1 MNWSVYGMGISY
13 LRRLFPY
20 KNRKETQRMDLGNNV
35 TLIGVLKK
43 KEKHANN
50 PDIKRPVLEL
60 ETVYFEKI
68 GEVCLCTA
76 DVLLSDMLLSK
87 NVVGFSTGE
96 ILLVTGTIHNDANGL
111 YVNANTMQRLLPA
124 TKKTRT
130 QAIARSELL
139 RLPAP
144 INMTILTGVY
154 IAEEEQ
160 GYLNR
165 KRSAYLRGDL
175 KIEDSI
181 LTETIQ
187 GQMESGKEYICMGQ
201 IAKNKNKDTVF
212 LVSDYRE
219 VKNNG

>member
-1 MNWSVYGMGISY
+1 
-13 LRRLFPY
+13 
-20 KNRKETQRMDLGNNV
+20 MDLGNNV

-60 ETVYFEKI
+60 ETVYFEKT

-76 DVLLSDMLLSK
+76 DILLSDMLLSK

>member
-1 MNWSVYGMGISY
+1 
-13 LRRLFPY
+13 
-20 KNRKETQRMDLGNNV
+20 MDLGNNV

-60 ETVYFEKI
+60 ETVYFEKT

-144 INMTILTGVY
+144 
-154 IAEEEQ
+154 EEEQ

>member
-1 MNWSVYGMGISY
+1 
-13 LRRLFPY
+13 
-20 KNRKETQRMDLGNNV
+20 
-35 TLIGVLKK
+35 
-43 KEKHANN
+43 
-50 PDIKRPVLEL
+50 
-60 ETVYFEKI
+60 
-68 GEVCLCTA
+68 
-76 DVLLSDMLLSK
+76 MLLSK

-175 KIEDSI
+175 KSKIVFNRDHTGTNGVRERIYLYGTDC
-181 LTETIQ
+181 
-187 GQMESGKEYICMGQ
+187 KE
-201 IAKNKNKDTVF
+201 
-212 LVSDYRE
+212 
-219 VKNNG
+219 

>member
-1 MNWSVYGMGISY
+1 
-13 LRRLFPY
+13 
-20 KNRKETQRMDLGNNV
+20 MDLGNNV
-35 TLIGVLKK
+35 TLVGVLKK

-60 ETVYFEKI
+60 EVVYFGKT
-68 GEVCLCTA
+68 GEVCLCNA

-96 ILLVTGTIHNDANGL
+96 ILLVTGTLHNDAKGL
-111 YVNANTMQRLLPA
+111 YINANTLQRLLPA

-139 RLPAP
+139 RLPSP
-144 INMTILTGVY
+144 INMVVLTGVY
-154 IAEEEQ
+154 IAEEEN

-165 KRSAYLRGDL
+165 KRTTYLRGDL
-175 KIEDSI
+175 KMEDSI
-181 LTETIQ
+181 LTETIE
-187 GQMESGKEYICMGQ
+187 GKMESGKEYICIGQ
-201 IAKNKNKDTVF
+201 IGKNENNNTVF

-219 VKNNG
+219 VN